1 MNQPHVP
8 QKIVVTSTKS
18 MGISIIL
25 TVLFGPLGLFY
36 STIVGGIV
44 MLIINLVVGF
54 LTAGIGLLITWPI
67 CIIWGAVAVKS
78 YNEAVRSGASVNI

>member
-1 MNQPHVP
+1 MSQSHVP

-25 TVLFGPLGLFY
+25 TVLFGPIGLFY

-44 MLIINLVVGF
+44 MLLINLVVGF

-78 YNEAVRSGASVNI
+78 YNESARSGATLNI